1 MSLEVIKKIRTLTG
15 AGIVDVQK
23 ALQEANDDEE
33 LAIQILR
40 EQGQKMAAKRE
51 DRTTHEGVIA
61 IAKGSQAVAMV
72 SLTCE
77 TDFVALNVDFIQ
89 VAQDFAILALT
100 TDATTLKAQA
110 DDKIKNELILKIGE
124 NIQFGTAK
132 KIEGSIIGSYLHS
145 NKKIASAV
153 ALSSGSMAVA
163 TDLALHVAAFRP
175 DYLQPSDV
183 PAELIATE
191 QVIYRKQLEA
201 ENKPAEMIEKILP
214 GKLDKYY
221 SEVCFLKQKFVKDD
235 TMTIEAYLKQN
246 NAEIASFIYIKI

>member
-1 MSLEVIKKIRTLTG
+1 MSLEVIKKIRSLTG

-23 ALQEANDDEE
+23 ALAEANNDEE
-33 LAIQILR
+33 KAIQILR

-61 IAKGSQAVAMV
+61 IAKGAHAVAMA

-77 TDFVALNVDFIQ
+77 TDFVALNADFIQ
-89 VAQDFAILALT
+89 AAQDFADLALT
-100 TDATTLKAQA
+100 TDPAALKAQA
-110 DDKIKNELILKIGE
+110 EDKIKNELILKIGE
-124 NIQFGTAK
+124 NIQFGESK

-153 ALSSGSMAVA
+153 SLHNGSQEVA
-163 TDLALHVAAFRP
+163 NDLALHIAAFRP
-175 DYLQPSDV
+175 DYLKPEDV

-191 QVIYRKQLEA
+191 QAIYRKQLEA

-214 GKLDKYY
+214 GKLEKYY
-221 SEVCFLKQKFVKDD
+221 AEVCFLKQKFVKDD
-235 TMTIEAYLKQN
+235 SMSVEQYLQQN
-246 NAEIASFIYIKI
+246 NASVDTFIFIKI

>member
-1 MSLEVIKKIRTLTG
+1 MSLEVIKKIRSLTG

-23 ALQEANDDEE
+23 ALAEANNDEE
-33 LAIQILR
+33 RAIQILR

-61 IAKGSQAVAMV
+61 IAKGINAVAMA

-77 TDFVALNVDFIQ
+77 TDFVALNADFIQ
-89 VAQDFAILALT
+89 AAQDFATQALT
-100 TDATTLKAQA
+100 LDPTALKSQA

-124 NIQFGTAK
+124 NIQFGDAK
-132 KIEGSIIGSYLHS
+132 KIAGSIIGSYLHS

-153 ALSSGSMAVA
+153 VLASGSQEVA
-163 TDLALHVAAFRP
+163 NDLALHIAAFRP
-175 DYLQPSDV
+175 DYMKPEDV

-191 QVIYRKQLEA
+191 QAVYRKQLEA
-201 ENKPAEMIEKILP
+201 EGKPAEMIEKILP
-214 GKLDKYY
+214 GKLEKYY

-235 TMTIEAYLKQN
+235 TMTVEKYLQQN
-246 NAEIASFIYIKI
+246 NAVVEKFIYLKI

>member
-23 ALQEANDDEE
+23 ALAEANNDEE
-33 LAIQILR
+33 RAIQILR

-61 IAKGSQAVAMV
+61 IAKGTDAVAMAA
-72 SLTCE
+72 LTCE
-77 TDFVALNVDFIQ
+77 TDFVALNADFVQ
-89 VAQDFAILALT
+89 AAQDFATQALT
-100 TDATTLKAQA
+100 IDEITLKSQA

-124 NIQFGTAK
+124 NIQFGGAK
-132 KIEGSIIGSYLHS
+132 KISGTIIGSYLHS

-153 ALSSGSMAVA
+153 SLTSGSVEVA
-163 TDLALHVAAFRP
+163 TDLSLHVAAFRP
-175 DYLQPSDV
+175 DYLKPEDV

-191 QVIYRKQLEA
+191 QAVYRKQLET
-201 ENKPAEMIEKILP
+201 EGKPAEMIEKILP
-214 GKLDKYY
+214 GKLEKYY

-235 TMTIEAYLKQN
+235 SMTVEKYLQQN
-246 NAEIASFIYIKI
+246 NAVVDTFIYLKI